1 MYHMNPYIDK
11 MHVPL
16 LIRQFIKKYKYSHV
30 YVLKTSLRKPNFNRL
45 S

>member
-1 MYHMNPYIDK
+1 MYHVNPYIDK

-16 LIRQFIKKYKYSHV
+16 LIRQFIKKYKYSHAH
-30 YVLKTSLRKPNFNRL
+30 VLKTSLRKPNFNRL

>member
-1 MYHMNPYIDK
+1 MNPYIDK
-11 MHVPL
+11 MHVPV
-16 LIRQFIKKYKYSHV
+16 LIRQFIKIYKYSHVHV